1 MRTQTPQFRFT
12 AATAAA
18 ILLLGGSATRDP
30 AAAQQGPD
38 SGQPDSSAV
47 DPAQPDPPTR
57 VGRLA
62 RATGTVSYHTA
73 GDTQW
78 VPASANFPIASGSAF
93 WTEPN
98 ARAELELSSS
108 RIGLEGGTEIDIVSL
123 DANGL
128 RATLPQGKLMLR
140 PRDLADG
147 ETWSI
152 QTPRGNVA
160 IAGPGRIAIAAGDTA
175 SPTVVSVLEG
185 AATLSGPGLEQRLTA
200 GQAATIT
207 GTDTLQAALGPVEPD
222 SGPAR
227 ERPPLPPPARYQ
239 PVPPPPAIASL
250 PGGDD
255 LGAYGI
261 WNRSPEYGEIWS
273 PYVEPGWVPY
283 RHGRWAYIA
292 PWGWTWIDDAPW
304 GFAPFHYGRWVQL
317 QSRWAWVPGFEPAQ
331 RWGYPV
337 YAPALVT
344 FVGIGIGIG
353 VGLAAPVAWVPLG
366 PREAYRPWFPA
377 SNRYLGTLNRGHV
390 APVVDGGG
398 FRNRAAATMVP
409 ASAMAGSRSL
419 RSFAQPIASQTL
431 AAARPLSGP
440 HPVQPTAATIGI
452 TQGAAQRMHL
462 APNVVHSQ
470 APGPA
475 IGPHGS
481 APVLATPHVAMPPGV
496 QRPSPQFTAPAAV
509 QRPAPQFTA
518 PPAAPHLAPQFTAPP
533 VAPRP
538 APQFTAPPA
547 VQRPAP
553 QFTAPSAVQRP
564 APQFTAP
571 PVAPRPAPQVTAP
584 PVAPRPAPQFTAP
597 APHIQAPQPQFRAP
611 APAAQPPP
619 PHREKRPGER

>member
-1 MRTQTPQFRFT
+1 MFARYLPDQTDGPDAMRTQTPHFRLT

-18 ILLLGGSATRDP
+18 ILLLGSSATPDP
-30 AAAQQGPD
+30 AAAQQAPD
-38 SGQPDSSAV
+38 SGQPDIGAV

-78 VPASANFPIASGSAF
+78 APASANFPIASGSAF

-128 RATLPQGKLMLR
+128 RATLPQGKLTLR

-147 ETWSI
+147 EIWSI
-152 QTPRGNVA
+152 QTPRGTVA
-160 IAGPGRIAIAAGDTA
+160 IASTGRIAIVAGDTA
-175 SPTVVSVLEG
+175 SPTVVSVFEG
-185 AATLSGPGLEQRLTA
+185 AATLSGPGLEQPLIA
-200 GQAATIT
+200 GQAATIA
-207 GTDTLQAALGPVEPD
+207 GTDTLQAAVGPVEPD
-222 SGPAR
+222 SSPAR

-261 WNRSPEYGEIWS
+261 WNRSPEYGEIWY

-344 FVGIGIGIG
+344 FVGIGIGI
-353 VGLAAPVAWVPLG
+353 AAPVAWVPLG
-366 PREAYRPWFPA
+366 PREAYRPWFHA

-409 ASAMAGSRSL
+409 VSAMAGSRSL
-419 RSFAQPIASQTL
+419 RSFAQPIGAQTF

-440 HPVQPTAATIGI
+440 HPVQPTATTIGI

-462 APNVVHSQ
+462 VPNVVHGQ

-481 APVLATPHVAMPPGV
+481 TPALATPHFTTPPAV
-496 QRPSPQFTAPAAV
+496 QRPSPQFTAP
-509 QRPAPQFTA
+509 
-518 PPAAPHLAPQFTAPP
+518 PAAPRTAPQFTAPP

-538 APQFTAPPA
+538 APQFNAPPA
-547 VQRPAP
+547 
-553 QFTAPSAVQRP
+553 
-564 APQFTAP
+564 
-571 PVAPRPAPQVTAP
+571 
-584 PVAPRPAPQFTAP
+584 
-597 APHIQAPQPQFRAP
+597 
-611 APAAQPPP
+611 
-619 PHREKRPGER
+619 